1 MTTLPP
7 FHYHPDP
14 LATGSLRPSTEP
26 CCCCGQPRGLLY
38 VGPMYTAQDVP
49 GRVCPWCIADG
60 SAARRFDAEFT
71 DAGELTGLP
80 DDVVE
85 EVCSR
90 TPAFSTW
97 QQGRWLAH
105 CADAA
110 AFLGPVGIKELR
122 AHPEALEMIR
132 SEFADPRRQQHFLQS
147 FLEALHA
154 QGNPTAYLF
163 RCRACGEHLAYA
175 DGT

>member
-1 MTTLPP
+1 MTTLPSFP
-7 FHYHPDP
+7 YHPDP
-14 LATGSLRPSTEP
+14 LATGSLRTSTEP
-26 CCCCGQPRGLLY
+26 CCCCGQPRGFHY
-38 VGPMYTAQDVP
+38 VGPMYTELDVS
-49 GRVCPWCIADG
+49 GRICPWCIADG

-71 DAGELTGLP
+71 DATELAGLP

-90 TPAFSTW
+90 TPAFSAW

-105 CADAA
+105 CSDAA
-110 AFLGPVGIKELR
+110 VFLGPVGIEELR
-122 AHPEALEMIR
+122 AHPDALEMIR
-132 SEFADPRRQQHFLQS
+132 SEYADPRAQRQ

-154 QGNPTAYLF
+154 EGNPTAYLF